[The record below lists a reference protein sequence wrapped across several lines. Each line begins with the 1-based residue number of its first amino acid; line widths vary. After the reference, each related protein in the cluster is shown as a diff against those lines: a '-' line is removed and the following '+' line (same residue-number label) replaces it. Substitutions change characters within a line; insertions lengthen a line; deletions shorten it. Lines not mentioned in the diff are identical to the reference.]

1 MTKNA
6 SLKWWLLAIESKGQV
21 ILYYINEQINYLYIP
36 PTYKMYVYVYMYVCV
51 YTLHASDLDVYNNSE
66 NLQCI
71 ASVFINHEKEK
82 E

>member
-1 MTKNA
+1 
-6 SLKWWLLAIESKGQV
+6 
-21 ILYYINEQINYLYIP
+21 
-36 PTYKMYVYVYMYVCV
+36 MYVYVYMYVCV